1 MGGFEGISDGGIEDK
16 DGPVV
21 LFRVE
26 HPEEEEVAGREGGG
40 AVPLPEEDFFAVEF
54 CQDFQ
59 NLDWWKMVVWR
70 EETGGFG
77 DDLVAAAAKAVGGR
91 VDVVD
96 VVDIGD
102 GKDLEGMFIFVL
114 EEVSLNVA
122 VAKELAVAFIFGFL
136 DAAELRGEERIE
148 LRAQGWLSG
157 EELTIEP
164 VAGGQQESDCAE

>member
-1 MGGFEGISDGGIEDK
+1 MPPALGIVSVFRCSDGAPPSLLQEVLQEGPELKPGSFEGMSDGGIEDK

-26 HPEEEEVAGREGGG
+26 DSEEEEVAGREGGG

-54 CQDFQ
+54 CQYFQ
-59 NLDWWKMVVWR
+59 NLDWWKVVVWW

-77 DDLVAAAAKAVGGR
+77 EDLVAAAAEAVDGR

-102 GKDLEGMFIFVL
+102 GKDLDGMCLFVL
-114 EEVSLNVA
+114 EEVSLNFA
-122 VAKELAVAFIFGFL
+122 VAKELAVA
-136 DAAELRGEERIE
+136 
-148 LRAQGWLSG
+148 
-157 EELTIEP
+157 
-164 VAGGQQESDCAE
+164 

>member
-1 MGGFEGISDGGIEDK
+1 LQEGPELKPGGFEGISDRGIEDK

-26 HPEEEEVAGREGGG
+26 HSEEKKVAGREGGG
-40 AVPLPEEDFFAVEF
+40 AVPLPEEDFFAMEF

-59 NLDWWKMVVWR
+59 NLDCWKVTVWR

-77 DDLVAAAAKAVGGR
+77 EDLVAAAAEAVDGR

-96 VVDIGD
+96 IVDIGD
-102 GKDLEGMFIFVL
+102 GKDLDGMFLFVL

-136 DAAELRGEERIE
+136 DAAESRREE
-148 LRAQGWLSG
+148 
-157 EELTIEP
+157 
-164 VAGGQQESDCAE
+164 